1 MLLPLLAVTSL
12 PAPARGTKK
21 DSFDAVFF
29 HALSST
35 TGGLIPQTPWVGLTK
50 FFAIFVGL
58 ISSVM
63 KEKWAYTLPECTVV
77 TVAQEN
83 VICASGDPQQTGNR
97 SDYSYGGNWGMIG
110 SDD

>member
-1 MLLPLLAVTSL
+1 MEKGATLNNQRCKATSPKTQLGETLSPL
-12 PAPARGTKK
+12 RN
-21 DSFDAVFF
+21 FF
-29 HALSST
+29 CYIC
-35 TGGLIPQTPWVGLTK
+35 GVK
-50 FFAIFVGL
+50 

>member
-1 MLLPLLAVTSL
+1 
-12 PAPARGTKK
+12 
-21 DSFDAVFF
+21 
-29 HALSST
+29 
-35 TGGLIPQTPWVGLTK
+35 
-50 FFAIFVGL
+50 
-58 ISSVM
+58 M

-77 TVAQEN
+77 TVAQGN

>member
-1 MLLPLLAVTSL
+1 MVS
-12 PAPARGTKK
+12 
-21 DSFDAVFF
+21 
-29 HALSST
+29 
-35 TGGLIPQTPWVGLTK
+35 LTK

-63 KEKWAYTLPECTVV
+63 KEKWDYTLPECTVV

-83 VICASGDPQQTGNR
+83 VICASGDLQQTGNR

>member
-1 MLLPLLAVTSL
+1 MLFCS
-12 PAPARGTKK
+12 G
-21 DSFDAVFF
+21 SG
-29 HALSST
+29 SN
-35 TGGLIPQTPWVGLTK
+35 

-83 VICASGDPQQTGNR
+83 VICASGDPLQTGNR
-97 SDYSYGGNWGMIG
+97 SDYSSGGHYGLQEP
-110 SDD
+110 DD

>member
-1 MLLPLLAVTSL
+1 MQSYLSENAFWGDIVT
-12 PAPARGTKK
+12 PTE
-21 DSFDAVFF
+21 
-29 HALSST
+29 
-35 TGGLIPQTPWVGLTK
+35 

>member
-1 MLLPLLAVTSL
+1 VSDKLEFTFTVILNVVKNLFGQPH
-12 PAPARGTKK
+12 K
-21 DSFDAVFF
+21 
-29 HALSST
+29 
-35 TGGLIPQTPWVGLTK
+35 I

-58 ISSVM
+58 ISILM
-63 KEKWAYTLPECTVV
+63 KEKWAYTLPECNVV

>member
-1 MLLPLLAVTSL
+1 MQSYLSENAFWGVT
-12 PAPARGTKK
+12 T
-21 DSFDAVFF
+21 
-29 HALSST
+29 
-35 TGGLIPQTPWVGLTK
+35 TK

-97 SDYSYGGNWGMIG
+97 SDYSYGGHYGLQDP
-110 SDD
+110 DD

>member
-1 MLLPLLAVTSL
+1 MEFNIEEFTFTVILNVV
-12 PAPARGTKK
+12 KN
-21 DSFDAVFF
+21 
-29 HALSST
+29 LS
-35 TGGLIPQTPWVGLTK
+35 GQPHII
-50 FFAIFVGL
+50 FAIFVGL
-58 ISSVM
+58 ISNVM

-83 VICASGDPQQTGNR
+83 VICASGGPQQTGNR

>member
-1 MLLPLLAVTSL
+1 MVYAC
-12 PAPARGTKK
+12 
-21 DSFDAVFF
+21 
-29 HALSST
+29 
-35 TGGLIPQTPWVGLTK
+35 LTK
-50 FFAIFVGL
+50 FLAIFVGL

-97 SDYSYGGNWGMIG
+97 SDYSYGGNWGMMG